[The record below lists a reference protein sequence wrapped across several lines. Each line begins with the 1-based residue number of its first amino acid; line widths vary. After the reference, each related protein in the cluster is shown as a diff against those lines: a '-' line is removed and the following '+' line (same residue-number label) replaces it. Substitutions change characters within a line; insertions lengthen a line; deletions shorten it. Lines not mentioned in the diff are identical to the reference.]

1 MRPVAL
7 AEGVEE
13 SAYGG
18 KAAQLAAAIR
28 AGLPVP
34 GGVALP
40 SEFVDA
46 VAAYQPG
53 AIRELAKICAALG
66 CPVAVRSSA
75 VGEDS
80 ETASFAG
87 QHLTCLNVRPS
98 LPALVDAV
106 RAIWQSAR
114 SESALAYRRRLG
126 LSSEPWIGVVVQEL
140 VAADCAG
147 VLFTRNPF
155 DGADE
160 IVIEAGWGLGESV
173 VAGLVTP
180 DRFRM
185 SREGTVLECT
195 SGTKD
200 IAIRVLPEGGTREAE
215 VPAELVR
222 TLCLDDTQLREL
234 HALAMRCEKTFG
246 GNQDLEWAFAGYT
259 LYLLQ
264 RRAVTQGLPNAEQLG
279 RGNQPARGC
288 GNEGRRCGW

>member
-1 MRPVAL
+1 MRPVSL
-7 AEGVEE
+7 AEGIEE

-40 SEFVDA
+40 SGFVDA
-46 VAAYQPG
+46 VAAHQPG
-53 AIRELAKICAALG
+53 AIRELAKLCAALRS
-66 CPVAVRSSA
+66 PVAVRSSA

-98 LPALVDAV
+98 LPSLADAV
-106 RAIWQSAR
+106 RRIWQSAR
-114 SESALAYRRRLG
+114 SESAFAYRRRLG
-126 LSSEPWIGVVVQEL
+126 LSRELQIGVVVQKL
-140 VAADCAG
+140 VDADCAG

-173 VAGLVTP
+173 VAGLITP
-180 DRFRM
+180 DRFRI

-200 IAIRVLPEGGTREAE
+200 IAVRILPEGGTRETE

-222 TLCLDDTQLREL
+222 TLCLDDGRLREL
-234 HALAMRCEKTFG
+234 HTLAMRCETTFG
-246 GNQDLEWAFAGYT
+246 GNQDLEWAFAGDT

-264 RRAVTQGLPNAEQLG
+264 RRAVTQGAEAG
-279 RGNQPARGC
+279 K
-288 GNEGRRCGW
+288 E

>member
-1 MRPVAL
+1 MRPVPL

-28 AGLPVP
+28 AGLPIP

-40 SEFVDA
+40 SGFVDA
-46 VAAYQPG
+46 VATHQPG

-66 CPVAVRSSA
+66 GPVAVRSSA

-87 QHLTCLNVRPS
+87 QHLTCLNIRPS
-98 LPALVDAV
+98 LSALMHAV
-106 RAIWQSAR
+106 HAIWQSSR

-126 LSSEPWIGVVVQEL
+126 LSREPQMGVVVQEL
-140 VAADCAG
+140 VNADCAG
-147 VLFTRNPF
+147 VLFTRNPL

-173 VAGLVTP
+173 VAGLITP

-195 SGTKD
+195 SGMKD
-200 IAIRVLPEGGTREAE
+200 IAVRVLPEGGTQEAE

-222 TLCLDDTQLREL
+222 TLCLDDARLREL
-234 HALAMRCEKTFG
+234 HALAMRCEKTFAG
-246 GNQDLEWAFAGYT
+246 TQDLEWAFAGGT

-264 RRAVTQGLPNAEQLG
+264 RRSVT
-279 RGNQPARGC
+279 RGPGAGC
-288 GNEGRRCGW
+288 GAHF

>member
-34 GGVALP
+34 GGLALP
-40 SEFVDA
+40 AGFVDA
-46 VAAYQPG
+46 VAADQPY
-53 AIRELAKICAALG
+53 AIRKLKEICVSLSG
-66 CPVAVRSSA
+66 PVAIRSSA

-98 LPALVDAV
+98 QPALAYAV

-114 SESALAYRRRLG
+114 SESALAYRQRLG
-126 LSSEPWIGVVVQEL
+126 LPSEPRIGVVLQEL
-140 VAADCAG
+140 VVADCAG
-147 VLFTRNPF
+147 VLFTQNPF

-160 IVIEAGWGLGESV
+160 IVIEACWGLGESV

-180 DRFRM
+180 DRYRV
-185 SREGTVLECT
+185 SREGTVLERT
-195 SGTKD
+195 PGMKD
-200 IAIRVLPEGGTREAE
+200 IAIRILPEGGTQESE
-215 VPAELVR
+215 VPAELIR
-222 TLCLDDTQLREL
+222 ALCLDDTRLREL
-234 HALAMRCEKTFG
+234 HALATKCEKTFG
-246 GNQDLEWAFAGYT
+246 GTQDLEWAFAGGT

-264 RRAVTQGLPNAEQLG
+264 RRTVTRGPVDKDVPRLWPSVSGGQG
-279 RGNQPARGC
+279 
-288 GNEGRRCGW
+288 